1 VSWKDRFDR
10 AFNIS
15 GDSNWHED
23 DDAKQPQVFSWR
35 GARLSVKFSFKFLLW
50 SAEQKVR
57 ILKTVFN
64 ALPTEELR
72 VLTGTL
78 DLGKDAWAHVF
89 GDHRKLQHIRVGS
102 LPTFRSL
109 ILFLSK
115 EGVYPNLRY
124 LTLLDVDFNAK
135 PSEAI
140 ALMKQLNS
148 SRPQKM
154 DTVIID
160 ACRIKQELVRAMRA
174 VAPDL
179 EIRWNEDDGSSD

>member
-1 VSWKDRFDR
+1 M
-10 AFNIS
+10 
-15 GDSNWHED
+15 H
-23 DDAKQPQVFSWR
+23 
-35 GARLSVKFSFKFLLW
+35 
-50 SAEQKVR
+50 
-57 ILKTVFN
+57 
-64 ALPTEELR
+64 
-72 VLTGTL
+72 
-78 DLGKDAWAHVF
+78 
-89 GDHRKLQHIRVGS
+89 
-102 LPTFRSL
+102 
-109 ILFLSK
+109 FLSK

-179 EIRWNEDDGSSD
+179 EIRWNEDDGSSW